1 VNNSEIEPLHVKT
14 LCTARRR
21 NGEPCKNAAM
31 NGSAVC
37 RMHGGAAPQVRRRA
51 AQRILEAS
59 DQAAYRL
66 VQMMQDKSL
75 PPAVQLAAA
84 RDLLDRA
91 NLAGKQEIELDIKVS
106 KFENVLAEILVDVET
121 DEDFADVVDAEVV
134 NDLPDGPTEEER
146 DALTE
151 ERERA
156 RRKSIRAGGSGA
168 RIERTKVTETPPQE
182 MDPQELQIIEGRK
195 AWLEEIERGGPA
207 PRRRRRI
214 R

>member
-1 VNNSEIEPLHVKT
+1 MTNSEIEPLHVKT
-14 LCTARRR
+14 LCKAHRR

-31 NGSAVC
+31 NGSTVC

-51 AQRILEAS
+51 QQRILEAS
-59 DQAAYRL
+59 DRAAFRL

-75 PPAVQLAAA
+75 PAAVQLAAA

-91 NLAGKQEIELDIKVS
+91 NLAGKQEIELDVKVS

-121 DEDFADVVDAEVV
+121 DDDFADVVDAEVV
-134 NDLPDGPTEEER
+134 NDLPDGPSEEER

-156 RRKSIRAGGSGA
+156 RRKSIRNGGSGA
-168 RIERTKVTETPPQE
+168 RIERTKVKEPAQE
-182 MDPQELQIIEGRK
+182 MDPQELEIIEGRK
-195 AWLEEIERGGPA
+195 AWLAEIERGGPA